1 MSSENSKQRKV
12 TKQKKKKMRARMY
25 FRLVPARTPRL
36 KNNVIKF
43 FNKENAKNNK
53 SFTVTD
59 CKISLF
65 CNLNISK

>member
-1 MSSENSKQRKV
+1 
-12 TKQKKKKMRARMY
+12 MY

-53 SFTVTD
+53 SYTVTD

-65 CNLNISK
+65 CNLNISKLNSF